1 MSVGSSSKADADSN
15 FNNWDPVTQRLYAPG
30 ESIYSS
36 TGDSDSSYSSWNGT
50 SMATPHVA
58 GAWALLK
65 QAIPGASVATLLNAL
80 RSQGKLVYSICD
92 SFTTGIPRIRI
103 DKALLL
109 LLPNFTLTIQRNNA
123 AWGTTTPTPGVHT
136 YPLNANIT
144 VTAIPATYAQFKNWT
159 GAATGTANPV
169 TIKITAN
176 KIVTAWFQYIYAP
189 TASGE
194 KVLNRSFSQAE
205 HIDVLS
211 WQNSDSNAGLTIA
224 SYKIYTVS
232 GATYTLLT
240 TVNADQTLQYS
251 RRNAGEGANQYAIAA
266 VTSTG
271 REGAPALVTV
281 AAVTE

>member
-1 MSVGSSSKADADSN
+1 M
-15 FNNWDPVTQRLYAPG
+15 FNNWDTQTQRLYAPG
-30 ESIYSS
+30 EDIYSS
-36 TGDSDSSYSSWNGT
+36 TGDSDSSYSSWDGT

-65 QAIPGASVATLLNAL
+65 QALPGASVTTLLNAL
-80 RSQGKLVYSICD
+80 RSKGKLVYSVCD
-92 SFTTGIPRIRI
+92 SYTTGIPRIQI

-109 LLPNFTLTIQRNNA
+109 LLPNFTLTIQRNNT

-136 YPLNANIT
+136 YPLNSNIT
-144 VTAIPATYAQFKNWT
+144 VTAIPATYAQFTGWT
-159 GAATGTANPV
+159 GAATGTTNPV
-169 TIKITAN
+169 IVKINAN
-176 KIVTAWFQYIYAP
+176 KIMTAWFQYIYAP
-189 TASGE
+189 VASGE

-205 HIDVLS
+205 YIDLLS
-211 WQNSDSNAGLTIA
+211 WQNNASNTGLTIA

-232 GATYTLLT
+232 GGTYTLLT